1 MLFTLSFTRNTFEQ
15 ERGQALVEF
24 AIILTVVFFII
35 VGIFDLGRAFHAVIV
50 IENASREG
58 ARFGTK
64 NPDNQTGMQ
73 AAAVQE
79 AQNSG
84 IPLSASNVT
93 IPGCTD
99 LNTDGSCDS
108 GTAVV
113 VRVAYDFQPILKLF
127 LPDNLQLVRTTQMM
141 VP

>member
-1 MLFTLSFTRNTFEQ
+1 MKKLFKH
-15 ERGQALVEF
+15 ERGQALLEF
-24 AIILTVVFFII
+24 AMILTVLFFII

-58 ARFGTK
+58 ARFGTRY
-64 NPDNQTGMQ
+64 PDDSSGMQ

-84 IPLSASNVT
+84 IPLSTGDVGVT
-93 IPGCTD
+93 CTD
-99 LNTDGSCDS
+99 PDGDGCDP
-108 GTAVV
+108 GNPAIVTVT
-113 VRVAYDFQPILKLF
+113 YDFEPVLNLF
-127 LPDNLQLVRTTQMM
+127 LPNSFQLVRTTQML